1 MGLSVGVLDAVSSIG
16 AVSESFE
23 LMDGMMYKQL
33 EGLLITMKIS
43 FSKNRY
49 TNVKKMKVL
58 HSPVSHNCC
67 LKLVSN
73 KNSLKSK
80 RNHSG
85 YPNTELVQYL
95 NGKNVSGCRMF
106 SPIGQGLILSTKIFS
121 EF

>member
-43 FSKNRY
+43 FAK
-49 TNVKKMKVL
+49 TDTPMLKKMKVL
-58 HSPVSHNCC
+58 HSPVSHNCY
-67 LKLVSN
+67 LELVSN

-106 SPIGQGLILSTKIFS
+106 SPIGQGLVLSTKIFS